1 MDRDETMKW
10 LADQLSGRLAEAV
23 GGMAGKVP
31 KVRVEP
37 GPGPLADALWWQQS
51 LSGIA
56 DAHLW
61 LGAETDAWKRLGAE
75 ALAGAGIDDATD
87 EDSRGTYLEL
97 IQQAISGVAS
107 AITARLGREILPK
120 DGKLA
125 PPTTGGHGVNL
136 QVDLPGL
143 DPIGPI
149 ALMWSSTIEDAVAA
163 PPPAAPA
170 SAGQTASAPA
180 SSTAMTGPTGSGGAD
195 ANDRYELLLDV
206 EMPVSVS
213 FGRAHLPLREIVKL
227 TSGAIV
233 ELNRAVSEPVE
244 LIVNN
249 CVVARGEVV
258 VVDGNYGVRVKQ
270 IISRKERLRTLH

>member
-1 MDRDETMKW
+1 MDRDETIKW
-10 LADQLSGRLAEAV
+10 LADQLSGRLAEAI
-23 GGMAGKVP
+23 GGMAGKAPQVS
-31 KVRVEP
+31 VEP

-51 LSGIA
+51 LSGVT
-56 DAHLW
+56 DAFVW
-61 LGAETDAWKRLGAE
+61 LGAEAACWSQLGSA
-75 ALAGAGIDDATD
+75 ALAGAGIDDASE

-97 IQQAISGVAS
+97 VQQAVSGLAGAIS
-107 AITARLGREILPK
+107 ARLGREILPK
-120 DGKLA
+120 DGKAA
-125 PPTTGGHGVNL
+125 PPTTGGSGVNL
-136 QVDLPGL
+136 LVRLPGAAVM
-143 DPIGPI
+143 GPI
-149 ALMWSSTIEDAVAA
+149 AFMWSSGLEDALAA
-163 PPPAAPA
+163 PPPVPLPAPAMQVNSTATA
-170 SAGQTASAPA
+170 SAGPVS
-180 SSTAMTGPTGSGGAD
+180 AD

>member
-1 MDRDETMKW
+1 MDRDETTKW
-10 LADQLSGRLAEAV
+10 LSDQLAQRLAEAV
-23 GGMAGKVP
+23 EGMAGKAP
-31 KVRVEP
+31 RIAIEP

-51 LSGIA
+51 LSGINEA
-56 DAHLW
+56 TLW
-61 LGAETDAWKRLGAE
+61 MGAQGDAWKRLGSE
-75 ALAGAGIDDATD
+75 ALAGAGIDDATE
-87 EDSRGTYLEL
+87 EDCRGTYLEL

-107 AITARLGREILPK
+107 AVSSSLGREVLPK
-120 DGKLA
+120 DGKQA
-125 PPTTGGHGVNL
+125 PPTTSGQGVNL
-136 QVDLPGL
+136 RVHLSGGESL
-143 DPIGPI
+143 GPI
-149 ALMWSSTIEDAVAA
+149 AFMWSTGLEDALVA
-163 PPPAAPA
+163 PPAA
-170 SAGQTASAPA
+170 APA
-180 SSTAMTGPTGSGGAD
+180 MAVQPSAISQGAAGSGSSSD
-195 ANDRYELLLDV
+195 ATDRYELLLDV

-213 FGRAHLPLREIVKL
+213 FGRAHLALRDIVKL

>member
-1 MDRDETMKW
+1 MDRDEIMKW
-10 LADQLSGRLAEAV
+10 LTAQLSGRLAEAI
-23 GGMAGKVP
+23 GGMAGKTPQVSI
-31 KVRVEP
+31 EP

-51 LSGIA
+51 LSGIP
-56 DAHLW
+56 DAFLW
-61 LGAETDAWKRLGAE
+61 LGAEADSWRQLGSE
-75 ALAGAGIDDATD
+75 ALAGAGIDDASE

-97 IQQAISGVAS
+97 VQQAISGLAS
-107 AITARLGREILPK
+107 AVSARLGREILPK
-120 DGKLA
+120 DGKPSA
-125 PPTTGGHGVNL
+125 PTTGGNGVNL
-136 QVDLPGL
+136 RVELPGSAVM
-143 DPIGPI
+143 GPL
-149 ALMWSSTIEDAVAA
+149 AFMWSSGLEDALSAPPPIPPAASAPQQTAVAA
-163 PPPAAPA
+163 
-170 SAGQTASAPA
+170 
-180 SSTAMTGPTGSGGAD
+180 TGGGPVAAD